1 MKKNLFLFIASILF
15 CACSEQDVEGEF
27 FLRGQ
32 EVKFASENENLW
44 PQFLYGQTLFAWSS
58 DNNFYGGTLT
68 GNEWQKAERISGA
81 GTNKDLEI
89 LFFSHGNNGELLI
102 LNCPSPA
109 TFDTGCFKSLIKVQN
124 ADNITAIMDRTK
136 WETYDLK
143 KVLGFGGGDPVF
155 LSDTT
160 LLMLGMFK
168 DDLKRM
174 YSIIDIKN
182 QKLTPIDYCPE
193 GKDLSDEEI
202 CLRYLAGNILGN
214 GKGKMLYHNRCAKF
228 AFIFNIEGTKV
239 NILKNLYSYIFVPT
253 RPIECL
259 GCCANS
265 ERIYMLIRD
274 TNIKGEKCNEN
285 DLFRYGNTIEVYD
298 WDGVKHQVIH
308 LDNYYREIMLS
319 GDGNTLF
326 LHPGWTEDI
335 IKPALYSYDI
345 SNLKDNPM
353 IDSVEIRNICKANFE
368 KTQDKYGKLRNQN
381 LAEGDMMVDFELYD
395 YNDKPHHLNEFL
407 GKGKYTVLEFSSTG
421 CGGCLAA
428 KPYLEKFYKQYKD
441 KFEMI
446 TISADKLSEW
456 KKKPFGE
463 VSWHE
468 WNDHNLAIDIRK
480 KYDIFGYPSFIIIDS
495 EGKIL
500 SKGIGLNNFSEALKK
515 LLPAKDVDKLMDF
528 K

>member
-32 EVKFASENENLW
+32 EVKFASGNEELW
-44 PQFLYGQTLFAWSS
+44 PQFLYGQTLFAWSN
-58 DNNFYGGTLT
+58 DNSIYGGHLT
-68 GNEWQKAERISGA
+68 ENEWQKAERISGA
-81 GTNKDLEI
+81 GTNKDLES

-109 TFDTGCFKSLIKVQN
+109 TFDAGCFKSLIKVQN

-143 KVLGFGGGDPVF
+143 KVLGFGGGSFVT

-160 LLMLGMFK
+160 ILVLGMFK
-168 DDLKRM
+168 DDLKRV

-182 QKLTPIDYCPE
+182 QKLTPLDYCPE
-193 GKDLSDEEI
+193 GKDLSDEDI
-202 CLRYLAGNILGN
+202 CMLYLTGKIQGN
-214 GKGKMLYHNRCAKF
+214 GKGRMLYYNRSRKLAN
-228 AFIFNIEGTKV
+228 IFNVEGTKV
-239 NILKNLYSYIFVPT
+239 NILKDLYSYTFVPAPGT
-253 RPIECL
+253 ECL

-265 ERIYMLIRD
+265 DRIYLLVRD
-274 TNIKGEKCNEN
+274 TNIKGEKCNE
-285 DLFRYGNTIEVYD
+285 DDRFRYGNTVEVYD

-326 LHPGWTEDI
+326 LHPGGTEDI

-515 LLPAKDVDKLMDF
+515 LLPAKDVDKIMDF

>member
-1 MKKNLFLFIASILF
+1 MKKNLFWILLSVLF

-44 PQFLYGQTLFAWSS
+44 PKFLYGQTLFAYS
-58 DNNFYGGTLT
+58 DDNIFYGGKLS

-81 GTNKDLEI
+81 GVNDDLER
-89 LFFSHGNNGELLI
+89 LEFSQGNNGELFIWNKPTVGL
-102 LNCPSPA
+102 
-109 TFDTGCFKSLIKVQN
+109 FDTGCFKSLIKVQN
-124 ADNITAIMDRTK
+124 ADDIASIMDRTK

-143 KVLGFGGGDPVF
+143 KVLGFTGGSYVA

-160 LLMLGMFK
+160 ILSRGMFK
-168 DDLKRM
+168 DDLKRV

-182 QKLTPIDYCPE
+182 QKLTPIDYCPKS
-193 GKDLSDEEI
+193 KDLSDEEI
-202 CLRYLAGNILGN
+202 CMRFLTGNILGN
-214 GKGKMLYHNRCAKF
+214 GKDKMLYYNECAKF
-228 AFIFNIEGTKV
+228 AFIFNVEGTKV
-239 NILKNLYSYIFVPT
+239 NILKDLYSYTFVPT
-253 RPIECL
+253 RPTESL

-265 ERIYMLIRD
+265 ERIYLLVRD

-285 DLFRYGNTIEVYD
+285 DLYRYGNTIEVYD

-308 LDNYYREIMLS
+308 LDNYYQEIMLS

-368 KTQDKYGKLRNQN
+368 KTKEKYGKKDVLK
-381 LAEGDMMVDFELYD
+381 EGDMMADFELYD
-395 YNDKPHHLNEFL
+395 YNDKPHHLNEFV
-407 GKGKYTVLEFSSTG
+407 GKDKYTILVFSNLH
-421 CGGCLAA
+421 CGWCQ
-428 KPYLEKFYKQYKD
+428 KSIPYLEKLYKQNKS
-441 KFEMI
+441 KLEMI
-446 TISADKLSEW
+446 TVSADKLSEW
-456 KKKPFGE
+456 KEKPDGV

-468 WNDHNLAIDIRK
+468 LNDHNLAREIRK
-480 KYDIFGYPSFIIIDS
+480 KYDVFGNPTFFVINP
-495 EGKIL
+495 EGKIV
-500 SKGIGLNNFSEALKK
+500 KK
-515 LLPAKDVDKLMDF
+515 YTGFAEQIFDEMKDIVSGK

>member
-81 GTNKDLEI
+81 GTNKDLES

-109 TFDTGCFKSLIKVQN
+109 TFDAGCFKSLIKVQN

-239 NILKNLYSYIFVPT
+239 NILKNLYSYTFVPT

-326 LHPGWTEDI
+326 LHPGGTEDI

-515 LLPAKDVDKLMDF
+515 LLPAKDVDKIMDF

>member
-1 MKKNLFLFIASILF
+1 MKKNLFWILLSVLF

-32 EVKFASENENLW
+32 EVKFASGNEDLW
-44 PQFLYGQTLFAWSS
+44 PVYLYGQTLFACTGE
-58 DNNFYGGTLT
+58 NIYYGGKLT
-68 GNEWQKAERISGA
+68 RNEWQKAERISGA
-81 GTNKDLEI
+81 GTNNALVWPA
-89 LFFSHGNNGELLI
+89 FSHGNNGELLM
-102 LNCPSPA
+102 LDRPCPA
-109 TFDTGCFKSLIKVQN
+109 TFDAGGFKSLIKVKN
-124 ADNITAIMDRTK
+124 ADNIAAIMDRTK
-136 WETYDLK
+136 WETYDMK
-143 KVLGFGGGDPVF
+143 DVYGFVGGNHVA

-160 LLMLGMFK
+160 LLMLGMYK
-168 DDLKRM
+168 DDLKRV
-174 YSIIDIKN
+174 YAIYNLKN
-182 QKLTPIDYCPE
+182 QTFIPLDYCPI
-193 GKDLSDEEI
+193 GRDLSDEEI
-202 CLRYLAGNILGN
+202 CVRYLSGNILGN
-214 GKGKMLYHNRCAKF
+214 GDGKVLYYNNCRKF

-239 NILKNLYSYIFVPT
+239 NILNNLYSYTFVPDRAT
-253 RPIECL
+253 ECIN
-259 GCCANS
+259 CCANS
-265 ERIYMLIRD
+265 DRIYMLVRD
-274 TNIKGEKCNEN
+274 TNIKGDKCNGN

-308 LDNYYREIMLS
+308 LDNYYREIRLS
-319 GDGNTLF
+319 DDGKTLF

-395 YNDKPHHLNEFL
+395 YNDKLHHLNEFL

-468 WNDHNLAIDIRK
+468 WNDHNLAIDIKK
-480 KYDIFGYPSFIIIDS
+480 KYDIFGYPTFIIIDS

-500 SKGIGLNNFSEALKK
+500 SKGIGLKNFSEALKK
-515 LLPAKDVDKLMDF
+515 LLPAKDVDKIMDF

>member
-1 MKKNLFLFIASILF
+1 MKKNLFILLTSILF
-15 CACSEQDVEGEF
+15 CACSEQNVDGEF

-32 EVKFASENENLW
+32 EVKFDSANENLW
-44 PQFLYGQTLFAWSS
+44 PQFLYGQTLFAWSD
-58 DNNFYGGTLT
+58 DNSIHAGKITE
-68 GNEWQKAERISGA
+68 NEWQKAERISGA
-81 GTNKDLEI
+81 GTNKDLES

-109 TFDTGCFKSLIKVQN
+109 TFDAGCFKSLIKVQN

-160 LLMLGMFK
+160 ILVLGMFK
-168 DDLKRM
+168 GDLKRV
-174 YSIIDIKN
+174 YSVIDIKN

-239 NILKNLYSYIFVPT
+239 NILKNLYSYTFVPT
-253 RPIECL
+253 RPTECL
-259 GCCANS
+259 DCCANS
-265 ERIYMLIRD
+265 DRIYMLIRD
-274 TNIKGEKCNEN
+274 TNIKGEKCNE
-285 DLFRYGNTIEVYD
+285 DDRFRYGNTVEVYD
-298 WDGVKHQVIH
+298 WDGIKHQVIH
-308 LDNYYREIMLS
+308 LDNYCREIMLS

-326 LHPGWTEDI
+326 LHPGMTGDI

-353 IDSVEIRNICKANFE
+353 IDSIEIKNICKANFE
-368 KTQDKYGKLRNQN
+368 KTKEKYGKKDVLK
-381 LAEGDMMVDFELYD
+381 EGDMMADFELYD
-395 YNDKPHHLNEFL
+395 YDDKPHHLNEFL
-407 GKGKYTVLEFSSTG
+407 GKGKYTILVFSDLH
-421 CGGCLAA
+421 CGWCQKS
-428 KPYLEKFYKQYKD
+428 KPYLDKLYKQNKD
-441 KFEMI
+441 KIEMI
-446 TISADKLSEW
+446 TVSNDKLSEW
-456 KKKPFGE
+456 KEKPNGE

-468 WNDHNLAIDIRK
+468 WNDHNLAREIRK
-480 KYDIFGYPSFIIIDS
+480 KYDVLGNPTFFVINS
-495 EGKIL
+495 EGKIVKKYVGFAEQVFDEMKEII
-500 SKGIGLNNFSEALKK
+500 SKKK
-515 LLPAKDVDKLMDF
+515 
-528 K
+528 